1 MQQSRRFHVVPF
13 YFFIVGG
20 LVCVS
25 LVQFGVSSINSIF
38 GTNVTNI
45 RDINSKQDNNA
56 TVYLQGKVAHRVPLL
71 ESQMYQLQDAS
82 GRIWVLTDQKDLQL
96 NDEVMIKGNVRFQ
109 SIPLAGKD
117 FGEVYVQEQQ
127 QLEHTPAP

>member
-1 MQQSRRFHVVPF
+1 MQQSRRFYVLPF

-25 LVQFGVSSINSIF
+25 LVKFGVSSIDF
-38 GTNVTNI
+38 MYGTNITNI
-45 RDINSKQDNNA
+45 SDIKPQQDNNA
-56 TVYLQGKVAHRVPLL
+56 TVYLQGKVAHHVPLL
-71 ESQMYQLQDAS
+71 GWQMYQLQDPS
-82 GRIWVLTDQKDLQL
+82 GKIWVLTDQKDLQL
-96 NDEVMIKGNVRFQ
+96 NDKVLIKGNVHYQ

-117 FGEVYVQEQQ
+117 FGEAYVRQQQ

>member
-1 MQQSRRFHVVPF
+1 MQQSKRFYLVPF
-13 YFFIVGG
+13 YFFLVGG
-20 LVCVS
+20 LLCVS
-25 LVQFGVSSINSIF
+25 LVQFGISSINIIS
-38 GTNVTNI
+38 GVNVIHI
-45 RDINSKQDNNA
+45 RDINSKQDKNT

-71 ESQMYQLQDAS
+71 ELQMYQLQDAS

-96 NDEVMIKGNVRFQ
+96 NDKVLIKGNVRYQ

-127 QLEHTPAP
+127 QLEHTSAP

>member
-25 LVQFGVSSINSIF
+25 LVQFGVSSVNSLF

-45 RDINSKQDNNA
+45 RDIDSKQDNNA

-96 NDEVMIKGNVRFQ
+96 NDEVMIKGNIRFQ

>member
-1 MQQSRRFHVVPF
+1 MQQSRRFQVLPF

-25 LVQFGVSSINSIF
+25 LVQFGISSVNSIF
-38 GTNVTNI
+38 GTSVTHI
-45 RDINSKQDNNA
+45 RDIDLKQDNNA
-56 TVYLQGKVAHRVPLL
+56 TVYLQGKVTHRVPLL

-127 QLEHTPAP
+127 QLEHTSAP

>member
-1 MQQSRRFHVVPF
+1 MQQSKKFYLVPF
-13 YFFIVGG
+13 YFFLVSG
-20 LVCVS
+20 LLCVS
-25 LVQFGVSSINSIF
+25 LIQFGVNSIDF
-38 GTNVTNI
+38 ISGVNVTNI
-45 RDINSKQDNNA
+45 RDINPNLDNDA

-96 NDEVMIKGNVRFQ
+96 DDKVLIKGNVRYQ
-109 SIPLAGKD
+109 SIPLVGKD

-127 QLEHTPAP
+127 QLEHTSAP

>member
-1 MQQSRRFHVVPF
+1 MQQSRRFYVIPF
-13 YFFIVGG
+13 YFFILGG

-25 LVQFGVSSINSIF
+25 LVQFGISSISSIF

-45 RDINSKQDNNA
+45 RDIDSKQDNNA

-82 GRIWVLTDQKDLQL
+82 GRIWVLTEQKNLQL
-96 NDEVMIKGNVRFQ
+96 NDEVRIKGNVRYQ

-127 QLEHTPAP
+127 QLEHTLAP

>member
-1 MQQSRRFHVVPF
+1 MQQSKRFYLAPF
-13 YFFIVGG
+13 YFFLVGG
-20 LVCVS
+20 LFCVS
-25 LVQFGVSSINSIF
+25 LVHFGLSSIDFIS
-38 GTNVTNI
+38 GTNVINI
-45 RDINSKQDNNA
+45 RDINPKQDNDA

-71 ESQMYQLQDAS
+71 DWQMYQLQDAS
-82 GRIWVLTDQKDLQL
+82 GKIWVLTEQKDLQL
-96 NDEVMIKGNVRFQ
+96 ADKVLIKGNIRYQ

>member
-1 MQQSRRFHVVPF
+1 MQQSRRFYVVPF

-25 LVQFGVSSINSIF
+25 LVQFGASSIDFIF

-45 RDINSKQDNNA
+45 SDINPQQDNNA
-56 TVYLQGKVAHRVPLL
+56 TVYLEGKVAHRIPLL
-71 ESQMYQLQDAS
+71 DWQMYQLQDPS
-82 GRIWVLTDQKDLQL
+82 GKIWVLTEQKDLQL
-96 NDEVMIKGNVRFQ
+96 NDKVLIKGNVRYQ

-117 FGEVYVQEQQ
+117 FGEAYVQEQQ
-127 QLEHTPAP
+127 QIEHTPAS

>member
-1 MQQSRRFHVVPF
+1 MQQSRRFYVIPF

-38 GTNVTNI
+38 GTNVTDI
-45 RDINSKQDNNA
+45 ADINRNLDTNY

-96 NDEVMIKGNVRFQ
+96 NDEVMIKGNVRYQ

-127 QLEHTPAP
+127 QLEHTPAS